1 MKGDIDKWNAAL
13 DADIEAQQAHDDDDS
28 GLPFGSEQE
37 LADTFAN
44 QAIGYFKWSPGME
57 WMANKGTHWERDD
70 LLTRYTLAKGVC
82 KRAASGLESYTGWAM
97 AGCFVGAL
105 VLLALAVVLAGLGS
119 CAEQEEDEKP
129 CKERQ
134 PQEKRAADRRK
145 AG

>member
-1 MKGDIDKWNAAL
+1 M
-13 DADIEAQQAHDDDDS
+13 
-28 GLPFGSEQE
+28 
-37 LADTFAN
+37 
-44 QAIGYFKWSPGME
+44 
-57 WMANKGTHWERDD
+57 D
-70 LLTRYTLAKGVC
+70 LLLRQLGQPDRLPAGG
-82 KRAASGLESYTGWAM
+82 KRPGKLHPGWAM

>member
-1 MKGDIDKWNAAL
+1 MRKW
-13 DADIEAQQAHDDDDS
+13 IYYC
-28 GLPFGSEQE
+28 GSWAS
-37 LADTFAN
+37 L
-44 QAIGYFKWSPGME
+44 IGC
-57 WMANKGTHWERDD
+57 
-70 LLTRYTLAKGVC
+70 LL
-82 KRAASGLESYTGWAM
+82 AASGLESYTGWAM

-105 VLLALAVVLAGLGS
+105 VLLALAVVLAGLG

>member
-1 MKGDIDKWNAAL
+1 MRPAHCGITPEGWPCIGLTGLSAL
-13 DADIEAQQAHDDDDS
+13 V
-28 GLPFGSEQE
+28 
-37 LADTFAN
+37 FA
-44 QAIGYFKWSPGME
+44 
-57 WMANKGTHWERDD
+57 
-70 LLTRYTLAKGVC
+70 LLDWWFL
-82 KRAASGLESYTGWAM
+82 
-97 AGCFVGAL
+97 AL